1 MAKKKDAVIEKK
13 YNEVQFIDGALATMI
28 SLAYD
33 GKEFTGSVHYALLDE
48 DDDIFSGEAVGFDIE
63 PFKIS
68 KGDTNTVI
76 PQIVERILP
85 FIPAPTKSGRP
96 YNCSRQLVWELM
108 DKSFFLL
115 YDFVEML
122 SDKEKRSE
130 DNKEDFI
137 RLVQSL
143 TLDVS
148 SEDTDVLDDVTI
160 TPVSPRGLLLSH
172 DEGFVHFGADDETES
187 DETVH
192 LLSFI
197 AGMVAEAIMACK

>member
-13 YNEVQFIDGALATMI
+13 YNEVRFNDGTLATKI

-33 GKEFTGSVHYALLDE
+33 GKEFIGSVHYVLLDE
-48 DDDIFSGEAVGFDIE
+48 DDDICGDAVGFDIE

-76 PQIVERILP
+76 PRIVERMLP
-85 FIPAPTKSGRP
+85 FIPAPTKSGKP

-130 DNKEDFI
+130 DNKEDFV

-148 SEDTDVLDDVTI
+148 SEDTVVLDDVTI
-160 TPVSPRGLLLSH
+160 TPVSPRGLLLAH
-172 DEGFVHFGADDETES
+172 DEGFVYFGVDDETES
-187 DETVH
+187 DETVR
-192 LLSFI
+192 LLGFI
-197 AGMVAEAIMACK
+197 AGMVAEAIMAYK